1 MSGHSKWKQIKRQ
14 KAVTDSQRARIFTKM
29 ARIISVAAR
38 KGADPE
44 TNADLRMA
52 IERAKYENMPK
63 ENIERAIK
71 KGAAGE
77 GEKLESAEYEAF
89 GPAGAMFIIKVLTD
103 NKNRALGGIKNILSK
118 NSGRLGEIGSVKWM
132 FEKLGV
138 VDAEVAEEKK
148 DELEL
153 AAISAGARDI
163 KEKHGALEIY
173 TAPEDLDKVRK
184 ALEAGGFKPANA
196 SVDWVV
202 KSPVEIPA
210 SGGSAA
216 GGKDT
221 NVRENIENL
230 LNSLDELDDVEE
242 IYSNLENF

>member
-44 TNADLRMA
+44 TNVDLRMA

-71 KGAAGE
+71 KGAGGE

-89 GPAGAMFIIKVLTD
+89 GPSGAMFIIKVLTD
-103 NKNRALGGIKNILSK
+103 NKNRALGEVKNVLSK

-138 VDAEVAEEKK
+138 VDAEVPEEKK
-148 DELEL
+148 DEIEL

-163 KEKHGALEIY
+163 KERHGTLEIY
-173 TAPEDLDKVRK
+173 AAPEDLDKIRK
-184 ALEAGGFKPANA
+184 TLEAAGFKPANA
-196 SVDWVV
+196 SVDWVA
-202 KSPVEIPA
+202 KNPIETKDE
-210 SGGSAA
+210 SAKKQIA
-216 GGKDT
+216 
-221 NVRENIENL
+221 NL
-230 LNSLDELDDVEE
+230 LDALDELDDVEE
-242 IYSNLENF
+242 IYSNLENL